1 MQTLTH
7 IERFYLMFSALFHH
21 SSQSGFGLREICSC
35 FRVDHRQAHPEM
47 VFVSTYFIYRRSL
60 NG

>member
-7 IERFYLMFSALFHH
+7 IERFSLLFSALFHH
-21 SSQSGFGLREICSC
+21 SSHSGFGPPEICSC
-35 FRVDHRQAHPEM
+35 FRVGERQAHPEM
-47 VFVSTYFIYRRSL
+47 VFVPTYFIYRRSL